1 MDTALIAVFWTD
13 VDTRGSGEV
22 FYRQT
27 NDSHSVANATEN
39 IREAFEDADE
49 FVPTTLFIATWKRVG
64 YYDRNTYYQVCTIH
78 LAFQV
83 RAGKHGIVPP
93 QTNTFQCVL
102 ATDGDKSYVI
112 LQYADLK
119 WAVADSCSGSGI
131 GSGSGIRRASSES
144 GSGSGI
150 GSGRIGHGSGSE
162 SGSGIESDSGSGSGS
177 GRRNE
182 NECAVSAQVSFSA
195 GNGIFRYYT
204 LNGSGSEEALIL
216 NSTSNVNRP
225 GVWIFQVDGDEVISG
240 GKSIT
245 VSERHCLY
253 VLQKYASH
261 YW

>member
-49 FVPTTLFIATWKRVG
+49 FVPTTLFIATWKSVS
-64 YYDRNTYYQVCTIH
+64 YYDRNTYQVCTIH

-102 ATDGDKSYVI
+102 ATDGDTSYVI
-112 LQYADLK
+112 LQYGDLQ
-119 WAVADSCSGSGI
+119 WAVADSCSGS
-131 GSGSGIRRASSES
+131 R
-144 GSGSGI
+144 I

-182 NECAVSAQVSFSA
+182 NECAVSAQVGFSA
-195 GNGIFRYYT
+195 GNDIFRYYT
-204 LNGSGSEEALIL
+204 LNGSGSEEALTL

-240 GKSIT
+240 GKSILCQSGMAYMFFKNML
-245 VSERHCLY
+245 VIIGERL
-253 VLQKYASH
+253 
-261 YW
+261 